1 MDNLIKKSAKIKFF
15 KSMLIKL
22 FSLLERSLFSI
33 HDPIGAKLLTTLQ
46 LKFSHLYKNKF
57 CHISRILSVLYM
69 TGTEPKTTEH
79 FFLALPHFG
88 NWKTKTPYQ
97 CLWQTLL
104 IANSNEE
111 SMTDILL
118 YGYDRFNERDNKEVL
133 PHVIDYIKS
142 TKRFE
147 RALIDQYLL

>member
-1 MDNLIKKSAKIKFF
+1 MIYYEVCYKINIKGKRKNNKIQSKGIRAKIEQFKYSVFPFCINEWNKMDNLIKKSAKIKFF

-33 HDPIGAKLLTTLQ
+33 HDPIGVKLLTTLQ
-46 LKFSHLYKNKF
+46 FKFSHLYKNKF

-88 NWKTKTPYQ
+88 N
-97 CLWQTLL
+97 
-104 IANSNEE
+104 
-111 SMTDILL
+111 
-118 YGYDRFNERDNKEVL
+118 
-133 PHVIDYIKS
+133 
-142 TKRFE
+142 
-147 RALIDQYLL
+147 